1 MISVYLLGHRV
12 GDIEEPVLYV
22 NHKSFDYNGSEVKKG
37 LPDPFIDSLNHDSII
52 VQIPLLHGQVN
63 NRLEKVLSVFDQT
76 MKDHN
81 NRQVLTIDEDL
92 YAGDDDM
99 MYILRRLLAAA
110 SDSKLRQDMNVEDEY
125 FRAIENR
132 DTAIM
137 ARDKIIAEKDTQI
150 AEKDTQIAEK
160 ITQIAE
166 KDTQIAEKDILL
178 GTMIHNLLRSGMDIQ
193 QVAQNTGLSVEKIQE
208 LLNKVSS

>member
-1 MISVYLLGHRV
+1 MA
-12 GDIEEPVLYV
+12 
-22 NHKSFDYNGSEVKKG
+22 
-37 LPDPFIDSLNHDSII
+37 II
-52 VQIPLLHGQVN
+52 VKIPLLHGQVN
-63 NRLEKVLSVFDQT
+63 NRLEKVLSVFDQS
-76 MKDHN
+76 MKDSH

-92 YAGDDDM
+92 YVGDDDM

-125 FRAIENR
+125 FRAIESR

-160 ITQIAE
+160 DSRIAE
-166 KDTQIAEKDILL
+166 QNALL
-178 GTMIHNLLRSGMDIQ
+178 EAMIRNLLNSGMKMEK
-193 QVAQNTGLSVEKIQE
+193 VAEIVGLDANRILKI
-208 LLNKVSS
+208 LNL

>member
-1 MISVYLLGHRV
+1 
-12 GDIEEPVLYV
+12 
-22 NHKSFDYNGSEVKKG
+22 
-37 LPDPFIDSLNHDSII
+37 
-52 VQIPLLHGQVN
+52 
-63 NRLEKVLSVFDQT
+63 
-76 MKDHN
+76 MKNHN

-150 AEKDTQIAEK
+150 AEKDSKIAEK
-160 ITQIAE
+160 NTQIAE
-166 KDTQIAEKDILL
+166 KDTQITEKDSQIAEKDILL

-208 LLNKVSS
+208 LLNNASS

>member
-1 MISVYLLGHRV
+1 MQKIRT
-12 GDIEEPVLYV
+12 
-22 NHKSFDYNGSEVKKG
+22 
-37 LPDPFIDSLNHDSII
+37 LP
-52 VQIPLLHGQVN
+52 
-63 NRLEKVLSVFDQT
+63 EAYLSVFDQT
-76 MKDHN
+76 MKNHN

-150 AEKDTQIAEK
+150 AEKDSQIAEKNTQIAEK

-166 KDTQIAEKDILL
+166 KNTQIAEKDTQITEKDSQIAEKDILL

-208 LLNKVSS
+208 LLNNASS

>member
-1 MISVYLLGHRV
+1 
-12 GDIEEPVLYV
+12 
-22 NHKSFDYNGSEVKKG
+22 
-37 LPDPFIDSLNHDSII
+37 
-52 VQIPLLHGQVN
+52 
-63 NRLEKVLSVFDQT
+63 
-76 MKDHN
+76 MKNHN

-150 AEKDTQIAEK
+150 AEKDSQIAEKNTQIAEK

-166 KDTQIAEKDILL
+166 KNTQITEKDSQIAEKDILL

-208 LLNKVSS
+208 LLNNASS